1 MTKDDATLL
10 NFAYVV
16 FAGLIAYVV
25 QQAITTL
32 GIQTGW
38 AERFDTWYPA
48 ARTISSVVIGGGA
61 AIWLRTNK
69 ERHEYLLSA
78 IGEMRKVTWPSAQDT
93 RKMTIIVC
101 IVVGI
106 FAVILAA
113 FDFVWGG
120 ILKLMLA

>member
-16 FAGLIAYVV
+16 CAAIVAFVAN
-25 QQAITTL
+25 QALTTL

-48 ARTISSVVIGGGA
+48 AKNIG
-61 AIWLRTNK
+61 AIALGVGTTLWLRADK
-69 ERHEYLLSA
+69 ERHEYFLSA
-78 IGEMRKVTWPSAQDT
+78 IGELRKVTWPSAQDT
-93 RKMTIIVC
+93 RKMTLIVC
-101 IVVGI
+101 VVVGI

-120 ILKLMLA
+120 ILKFMLT